1 MVLIAEYRVAVGI
14 SANGDMVGPA
24 GSTSNAVICSPGAD
38 FSVQQYDITG
48 ASFAGIV
55 PHPTSGTGNFS
66 CLQKNGVT
74 VMTWSRGVNN
84 GDPNDAQVST
94 YALTNVI
101 WAIGSSNVFNST
113 KPNMGNTPVNLM
125 AVPVY
130 KYSVPLTSGLTLNW
144 NVNGN
149 SLQFQA
155 ILADTKWC
163 VLPLPGGVPGALVP
177 THVC

>member
-113 KPNMGNTPVNLM
+113 EPNMGNTAVNLM
-125 AVPVY
+125 AVTVY
-130 KYSVPLTSGLTLNW
+130 GNSIGIADGFTLNW
-144 NVNGN
+144 NVYPDH
-149 SLQFQA
+149 LDMQA
-155 ILADTKWC
+155 VLLLNRWC
-163 VLPLPGGVPGALVP
+163 VAAVVVPRR
-177 THVC
+177 CM

>member
-1 MVLIAEYRVAVGI
+1 MRGRLGVGI
-14 SANGDMVGPA
+14 SANGDMVGPVTA
-24 GSTSNAVICSPGAD
+24 RSNAVICNPSAGNA
-38 FSVQQYDITG
+38 VYQYVIVDPSYSGIQRQDSTG
-48 ASFAGIV
+48 TTNLTCTQAG
-55 PHPTSGTGNFS
+55 GN
-66 CLQKNGVT
+66 T
-74 VMTWSRGVNN
+74 VMTWSRFVEN
-84 GDPNDAQVST
+84 GATNDAQVST
-94 YALTNVI
+94 YSLTNVI
-101 WAIGSSNVFNST
+101 WAIGSSNVFNATS
-113 KPNMGNTPVNLM
+113 PNMGNTPVNLM